1 MYKGSSKTISEY
13 DLERPWSYLDD
24 LVLVKKSNNGFM
36 VGVKTI
42 QIMSTWTNLSLSA
55 RGEMKM
61 NFEKVF
67 LLGKVKN

>member
-1 MYKGSSKTISEY
+1 MYKGSSKTIPEY